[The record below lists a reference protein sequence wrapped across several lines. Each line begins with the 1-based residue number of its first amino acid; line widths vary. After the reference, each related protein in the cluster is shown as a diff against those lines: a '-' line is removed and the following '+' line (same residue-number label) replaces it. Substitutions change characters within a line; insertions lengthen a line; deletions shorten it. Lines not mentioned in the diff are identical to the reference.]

1 MHGGDDESSSSAE
14 DSGPEVDYE
23 SEAES
28 TSSSSGCSRILEA
41 ETENRSSPTGDESGG
56 KDDGREETEEMLERV
71 ADESRSPPADLLSVP
86 SYFDPHLTP
95 QSLQP
100 RRETV
105 VSTLN
110 LQVLPQENT
119 RDAFCI
125 IEQHKVKPEESVGGN
140 QLQPPQTWWPQHQL
154 SYQYQQ
160 QQEAHQLFQHHR
172 PPLSVQGQP
181 AMLVPPVLHAMAA
194 HAHLHTPHAAAQQ
207 CWCCSTMFPHPYF
220 PQQNNYSGARLPR

>member
-28 TSSSSGCSRILEA
+28 TSSSSSCSRILEA

-56 KDDGREETEEMLERV
+56 KDDGREETEEILERM
-71 ADESRSPPADLLSVP
+71 ADENRSPPADLSVP
-86 SYFDPHLTP
+86 SYFGPHLTP
-95 QSLQP
+95 QSLLP

-105 VSTLN
+105 VSTLH
-110 LQVLPQENT
+110 LQVLPQEST
-119 RDAFCI
+119 SDAFCI

-154 SYQYQQ
+154 SYQHQQ
-160 QQEAHQLFQHHR
+160 QQEAHQLFQQHC
-172 PPLSVQGQP
+172 PPLSFRGQP
-181 AMLVPPVLHAMAA
+181 AMLVPPVLHTMAA
-194 HAHLHTPHAAAQQ
+194 SAHLHTPHAAAQQ
-207 CWCCSTMFPHPYF
+207 CWCCSTMFHHPYF
-220 PQQNNYSGARLPR
+220 PQQNNYSGAGLPR